1 MAKLETT
8 YMGIKLK
15 NPIIVSSSGL
25 TNTIEKIKKIEEAGA
40 GAVVLKSLFEEQ
52 INFDAG
58 NYLNQG
64 QNDYPEAEDYVRNY
78 VKNNTVDSYLELIET
93 AKIKTKIPIIASIN
107 CVSASDWTSF
117 ASKIEK
123 AGADGLEL
131 NINIVPTDKEK
142 SSAEIEKTY
151 FEILEKVKAS
161 TKLPVAV
168 KIGQQFSNILYLVNQ
183 LHYRKADAVVLF
195 NRFYE
200 PDINA
205 TKLEMD
211 SASVFSHP
219 SDLRHSLRWIGIIS
233 DKIEKI
239 DIAGS
244 TGVHDG
250 EAAFKQILAGASA
263 VQVCS
268 VLYKKG
274 VKEISNIVTEL
285 EKWMEKHKFSSI
297 ADFKAKMNYSKIG
310 NPLVYQR
317 SQFMKYFSSME

>member
-1 MAKLETT
+1 
-8 YMGIKLK
+8 MGLKLK

-25 TNTIEKIKKIEEAGA
+25 TSTVGKIKKIEEAGA

-52 INFDAG
+52 INFDSG
-58 NYLNQG
+58 IYLNQD
-64 QNDYPEAEDYVRNY
+64 QSNYPEAEDYIKNY
-78 VKNNTVDSYLELIET
+78 VKNNSLDTYLNLIEG
-93 AKIKTKIPIIASIN
+93 ARQKTEIPIIASIN

-117 ASKIEK
+117 ARKIEK
-123 AGADGLEL
+123 AGAHAIEL

-142 SSAEIEKTY
+142 PSADIEKIY
-151 FEILEKVKAS
+151 FDIFEKVKES

-168 KIGQQFSNILYLVNQ
+168 KIGQQFSNILYMVNQ
-183 LHYRKADAVVLF
+183 LHFRKADAVVLF

-205 TKLEMD
+205 EKLEMD
-211 SASVFSHP
+211 SASVFSTP
-219 SDLRHSLRWIGIIS
+219 ADLRHSLRWIGIIS
-233 DKIEKI
+233 DKIQHI
-239 DIAGS
+239 DISAS

-250 EAAFKQILAGASA
+250 EAAFKQILAGAST

-274 VKEISNIVTEL
+274 VKEVANIVAGL
-285 EKWMEKHKFSSI
+285 EKWMKKHNYETI
-297 ADFKAKMNYSKIG
+297 DDFKGKMNYSKIG
-310 NPLVYQR
+310 NPLIYQR